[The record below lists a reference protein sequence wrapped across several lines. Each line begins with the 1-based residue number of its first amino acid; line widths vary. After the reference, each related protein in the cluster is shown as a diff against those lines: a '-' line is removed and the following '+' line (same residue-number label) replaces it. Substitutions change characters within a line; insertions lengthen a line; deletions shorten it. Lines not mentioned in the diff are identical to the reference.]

1 MKRQIAYSLAL
12 AVLLS
17 ACNQDRGTSQ
27 PAPAAPPA
35 PTADQKAPEPA
46 KPATPDDAVLVDGIK
61 PTFPHKLRSATA
73 EPDADGAQKHR
84 LNVEFIGV
92 DGGAVADSLR
102 QTFESSGYKV
112 AGPVEK
118 DGTSK
123 FVALNGS
130 GQRVDYVVTPA
141 GPALK
146 IKLTA
151 PDAQGVVGF
160 IWKDA
165 KK

>member
-1 MKRQIAYSLAL
+1 MRVAHDES
-12 AVLLS
+12 
-17 ACNQDRGTSQ
+17 RGT
-27 PAPAAPPA
+27 PA

-146 IKLTA
+146 IKLMV